1 MNNTGLVTVGSQF
14 SVRETIDRLVNALS
28 AAGLSVFA
36 RIDHASNA
44 KEVGME
50 LRPTEL
56 LIFGNAKGI
65 TPLMLDTQTAG
76 IDLPFKALAWEDA
89 EGKVWF
95 TANTATWLATRH
107 ELETRNKALIE
118 TIEGGL
124 GKLTRAATEN
134 VAMSKN

>member
-1 MNNTGLVTVGSQF
+1 MSNTGLVTVASQF
-14 SVRETIDRLVNALS
+14 SVHETIDRLANAVG

-36 RIDHASNA
+36 RIDHADNA
-44 KEVGME
+44 KQIGME

-76 IDLPFKALAWEDA
+76 LDLPFKALAWEDA
-89 EGKVWF
+89 EGKVWL
-95 TANTATWLATRH
+95 TANSATWLATRH
-107 ELETRNKALIE
+107 EMGDRAKAMIE